1 MDKVIIFN
9 WGQHTFSVK
18 GQRVNDL
25 GFVEQRV
32 SVATTRLCCCDVK
45 AARDNIQTNRYGSLP
60 TKLYKLGGEQD
71 LAPET

>member
-1 MDKVIIFN
+1 M
-9 WGQHTFSVK
+9 
-18 GQRVNDL
+18 NDL